1 MALDIRPLKPTSNTA
16 LLDAIRNE
24 GSNDYQ
30 RRISA
35 ASKAGVQQTL
45 KDLQTH
51 RTMWNEFLDALVNR
65 IGLVVAR
72 NKVWSNP
79 LSEFKQGL
87 LSYGDTIEEIQI
99 GLLKAKSYDPDRE
112 YLEKD
117 LFGTERPDVQ
127 ANFHKVNR
135 QDYYKITINEPL
147 LQRAFLEN
155 GGLSSF
161 VSQLMDAPTT
171 SDQWDEFLLTCQLFS
186 EYESNGGFFKVNV
199 PDVASLESNAADAR
213 AVLRKMRAMADTL
226 TFMSTR
232 YNAARM
238 PTFALRDDLVLFVT
252 PEFKAAVD
260 VEALAAA
267 FNLNMA
273 DMYGRIIPIPEE
285 QFGIAGVQAIMTTK
299 DFFVIADQ
307 RIETAS
313 QWNPVALHNNYFLH
327 HWQVISA
334 SRFVPAV
341 MFTTQGGDEII
352 NVLTP
357 VVGVSAITGV
367 DSDGDAVT
375 DEVLRGEVYAFHAEA
390 ETDPANGV
398 NTGVRWSVSGYTSSR
413 TYISRTGV
421 LHVGGDEGAATL
433 TVTATSTWLDA
444 DNLRKDGATETLTLD
459 VAGVAVP
466 EWPESDPVTGITVDG
481 VAVTPAFAAGTF
493 AYTVD
498 LAPGATITPDDV
510 EVTGPEANDVE
521 ITVNEAGTV
530 ATISVPTAPGDPVYT
545 VTVA

>member
-1 MALDIRPLKPTSNTA
+1 
-16 LLDAIRNE
+16 
-24 GSNDYQ
+24 
-30 RRISA
+30 
-35 ASKAGVQQTL
+35 
-45 KDLQTH
+45 
-51 RTMWNEFLDALVNR
+51 
-65 IGLVVAR
+65 
-72 NKVWSNP
+72 
-79 LSEFKQGL
+79 
-87 LSYGDTIEEIQI
+87 
-99 GLLKAKSYDPDRE
+99 LLKAKSYDPDRE

-147 LQRAFLEN
+147 LQRAFLET

-285 QFGIAGVQAIMTTK
+285 QFGISGVQAIMTTK

-352 NVLTP
+352 NVVTP
-357 VVGVSAITGV
+357 VVSVSAITGV

-375 DEVLRGEVYAFHAEA
+375 DEVLRGEVYAFNADA
-390 ETDPANGV
+390 VTDPANGV

-444 DNLRKDGATETLTLD
+444 DNLRRDGETATITLD
-459 VAGVAVP
+459 VSGVAVP

-481 VAVTPAFAAGTF
+481 VAVSPAFAAGTF
-493 AYTVD
+493 TYTVD

-521 ITVNEAGTV
+521 VTVNEAGTV